1 MKSALRILTLGMLLL
16 VPFAAYAQAPSVSV
30 ISDVTLNVGATA
42 TVNVVAVS
50 LVNDAITLT
59 SSLPS
64 FCTLNSPTTG
74 TGLVITTLSL
84 APTAGDV
91 GTYTGSVTATVG
103 SLTDVETF
111 QITVNASGSDAA
123 PVVVAPA
130 TFTATEGSNI
140 SFTVT
145 ASDADAQAITS
156 FAAPLPA
163 GATFTPNGTN
173 TSGTF
178 SWTPS
183 LSQAGDYDVVFTAS
197 NALSGAATTHIH
209 VNEALVITAISDL
222 TVAEGATATVNVHVT
237 GPIPGT
243 IALTSSLP
251 GFATLNAPT
260 SITGNGT
267 LNTTISIAPG
277 TGTAGSYPASIT
289 ATATVGNQQVTET
302 LNITVTA
309 AGTGGGNATVRLLG
323 QFKTRKETTCF
334 RVTPNGSFDARN
346 IDLAS
351 VHLVFNGLSLAP
363 LSSRTKINLECDEGD
378 EDGEHDGDCDGGED
392 CGDCNRSGAIA
403 HAGACDDCG
412 DDGHDG
418 DGDHEG
424 DGDHDTT
431 GCEGTLRACFS
442 TDALVTFFGDA
453 TLPGA
458 LANATVEGSLTTGGT
473 FVATFDAST
482 LVHHGDNGHH
492 GFNLKARPN
501 PLNPATKITFTLS
514 QAGRVR
520 VAVYDIQGR
529 LVSKLLDENRVA
541 GEHTLSWDGSNSRN
555 QRVASGVYFFRIEA
569 AQGRDFK
576 QVAVLK

>member
-1 MKSALRILTLGMLLL
+1 MKSALRILALGMLLL

-30 ISDVTLNVGATA
+30 ISDVSVNVGATA

-64 FCTLNSPTTG
+64 FCTLNAPTTG
-74 TGLVITTLSL
+74 TGLVITTLTL
-84 APTAGDV
+84 APTASDV
-91 GTYTGSVTATVG
+91 GTFAASVTATAG
-103 SLTDVETF
+103 SLTDIETF
-111 QITVNASGSDAA
+111 QITVNAAGSDVA

-130 TFTATEGSNI
+130 TFTGTEGSNI

-145 ASDADAQAITS
+145 ASDADAQAITT
-156 FAAPLPA
+156 FAASMPA

-277 TGTAGSYPASIT
+277 TGSAGSYPASIT
-289 ATATVGNQQVTET
+289 ATATVGDQQVTET
-302 LNITVTA
+302 FNITVTTA
-309 AGTGGGNATVRLLG
+309 GGGGTATARMLG
-323 QFKTRKETTCF
+323 QFNTHRKFICF
-334 RVTPNGSFDARN
+334 RVSPNGSFDARN
-346 IDLAS
+346 VDLAS
-351 VHLVFNGLSLAP
+351 VHLVFNGLLLSP
-363 LSSRTKINLECDEGD
+363 LSSRTKIDLDCDDDDGDEGD
-378 EDGEHDGDCDGGED
+378 CDRGEDCEECNNGDDDHDGDT
-392 CGDCNRSGAIA
+392 
-403 HAGACDDCG
+403 
-412 DDGHDG
+412 
-418 DGDHEG
+418 
-424 DGDHDTT
+424 DTT
-431 GCEGTLRACFS
+431 GCVATLRACFS
-442 TDALVTFFGDA
+442 TGVLVTFFGDA
-453 TLPGA
+453 DLPGA
-458 LANATVEGSLTTGGT
+458 LANATIEGSLTTGGT
-473 FVATFDAST
+473 FVATFDASKLT
-482 LVHHGDNGHH
+482 HHDNGHH
-492 GFNLKARPN
+492 GLNIKARPN

-514 QAGRVR
+514 QPGRVR
-520 VAVYDIQGR
+520 VAVYDMQGR
-529 LVSKLLDENRVA
+529 MVSKLLDENRAA

-569 AQGRDFK
+569 PQGRDFK